1 MKSKALLTVA
11 ACLVTWVPALGQDP
25 AALGQGG
32 PVQAAQAPIVCQ
44 GAPAAQ
50 QARGAAPQAQGRG
63 QGQAQGQGRGVAEPA
78 TRREV
83 TVRPI
88 PGIIAAGAKFTQVF
102 QTVGNNVDG
111 IVAAPDG
118 SLLASQEDNNAVLKI
133 DKDDRAS
140 VFLAGVAVGSLSIDR
155 QGRLFAVRR
164 IAQPGTPAATQVSA
178 PKTAGIS
185 MLLSQFTMWDTFD
198 SGTKMMG
205 RPSDLSADST
215 GGAYF
220 TQECVYYASPSG
232 TITLVGENVRG
243 NGIVLSE
250 DDKRLY
256 VTNDATIVVFD
267 VQGPG
272 RLTNQREFTKLEA
285 GGNGD
290 GLSVDTAG
298 NLYVAAGPGVQIYN
312 RQGKYIGLIP
322 TPPPGRP
329 TGQAFAG
336 ADRKTLYVVVQA
348 STDAHGRPLT
358 GRTVYRISM
367 LAQGL
372 PIRSK

>member
-1 MKSKALLTVA
+1 MKSKALLAIAV
-11 ACLVTWVPALGQDP
+11 CVGSWLPALGQ
-25 AALGQGG
+25 G
-32 PVQAAQAPIVCQ
+32 
-44 GAPAAQ
+44 
-50 QARGAAPQAQGRG
+50 RGAATP
-63 QGQAQGQGRGVAEPA
+63 PA
-78 TRREV
+78 PRDATV
-83 TVRPI
+83 TAI
-88 PGIIAAGAKFTQVF
+88 PGVIAAGARFTQVF

-111 IVAAPDG
+111 IVAASDG

-155 QGRLFAVRR
+155 QGRLLAVRR
-164 IAQPGTPAATQVSA
+164 IAQPGTPAATHASA
-178 PKTAGIS
+178 PKTSGIS
-185 MLLSQFTMWDTFD
+185 MLRPQLRMWDTLD
-198 SGTKMMG
+198 NGTKMMG
-205 RPSDLSADST
+205 RPSDLSADGT

-220 TQECVYYASPSG
+220 TQQSVYYASANG
-232 TITLVGENVRG
+232 TITLVGENVRS
-243 NGIVLSE
+243 NGIILSE

-256 VTNDATIVVFD
+256 VTNESSIVVFD

-272 RLTNQREFTKLEA
+272 KLANQREFTKLGA

-312 RQGKYIGLIP
+312 REGKYLGLIP
-322 TPPPGRP
+322 TPTAGRP

-348 STDAHGRPLT
+348 TTDAHGQPMT
-358 GRTVYRISM
+358 GRTVYRIPM

-372 PIRSK
+372 PARSK

>member
-1 MKSKALLTVA
+1 MTSKTLLAAV
-11 ACLVTWVPALGQDP
+11 ACLITWVPALGQAP
-25 AALGQGG
+25 SALGQAG
-32 PVQAAQAPIVCQ
+32 PGQAAQAPIVCQ

-50 QARGAAPQAQGRG
+50 QAQDAAPQPQGRGQDQAQGR
-63 QGQAQGQGRGVAEPA
+63 GRGVAEP
-78 TRREV
+78 TTPREV
-83 TVRPI
+83 TVRQI
-88 PGIIAAGAKFTQVF
+88 PGIIAPGAKFTQVF

-164 IAQPGTPAATQVSA
+164 IAQPGTPAATHVSA

-185 MLLSQFTMWDTFD
+185 MLLPEIKMWDTFD
-198 SGTKMMG
+198 NGTKVIG
-205 RPSDLSADST
+205 RPSDLSADSN

-220 TQECVYYASPSG
+220 TQGCVYYADRSG
-232 TITLVGENVRG
+232 TITLVGENVRA
-243 NGIVLSE
+243 NGIVLSV
-250 DDKRLY
+250 DDTRLY
-256 VTNDATIVVFD
+256 VTNGASIVVFD

-272 RLTNQREFTKLEA
+272 TLTSQREFTKLEA

-322 TPPPGRP
+322 TPPGRP

-348 STDAHGRPLT
+348 TTDAHGRPLA
-358 GRTVYRISM
+358 GRTVYRIPT

-372 PIRSK
+372 PTRSK

>member
-1 MKSKALLTVA
+1 
-11 ACLVTWVPALGQDP
+11 
-25 AALGQGG
+25 
-32 PVQAAQAPIVCQ
+32 
-44 GAPAAQ
+44 
-50 QARGAAPQAQGRG
+50 
-63 QGQAQGQGRGVAEPA
+63 
-78 TRREV
+78 
-83 TVRPI
+83 
-88 PGIIAAGAKFTQVF
+88 
-102 QTVGNNVDG
+102 
-111 IVAAPDG
+111 
-118 SLLASQEDNNAVLKI
+118 
-133 DKDDRAS
+133 
-140 VFLAGVAVGSLSIDR
+140 
-155 QGRLFAVRR
+155 
-164 IAQPGTPAATQVSA
+164 
-178 PKTAGIS
+178 
-185 MLLSQFTMWDTFD
+185 MWDTFD
-198 SGTKMMG
+198 NGTTMTG

-220 TQECVYYASPSG
+220 TQQCVYYASPSG
-232 TITLVGENVRG
+232 AIALVGENVRG
-243 NGIVLSE
+243 NGILLSE
-250 DDKRLY
+250 DDKRLH

-272 RLTNQREFTKLEA
+272 QLTNQREFTKLEA

-348 STDAHGRPLT
+348 TTDAHGRPLT

-372 PIRSK
+372 PNRSK

>member
-1 MKSKALLTVA
+1 MTSKARLA
-11 ACLVTWVPALGQDP
+11 AAVCLVTGVSALGH
-25 AALGQGG
+25 AL
-32 PVQAAQAPIVCQ
+32 
-44 GAPAAQ
+44 
-50 QARGAAPQAQGRG
+50 AAP
-63 QGQAQGQGRGVAEPA
+63 GQAD
-78 TRREV
+78 V

-88 PGIIAAGAKFTQVF
+88 PGIIAAGARFTQVF

-111 IVAAPDG
+111 IVAAADG

-164 IAQPGTPAATQVSA
+164 MAQPGTPAATQPSA

-185 MLLSQFTMWDTFD
+185 MLLPELRMWDTFD
-198 SGTKMMG
+198 NGTTMMG

-220 TQECVYYASPSG
+220 TQERVYYASPGG
-232 TITLVGENVRG
+232 TITLVGENVRA
-243 NGIVLSE
+243 NGIILSE

-256 VTNDATIVVFD
+256 VTNDTTIVVFD

-272 RLTNQREFTKLEA
+272 KLTNQREFTKLDA

-322 TPPPGRP
+322 TPPGRP

-336 ADRKTLYVVVQA
+336 ADRKTLYVVVQTP
-348 STDAHGRPLT
+348 TDAHGRPLA
-358 GRTVYRISM
+358 GRTVYRIPT

-372 PIRSK
+372 PARSK

>member
-1 MKSKALLTVA
+1 MTSKARLA
-11 ACLVTWVPALGQDP
+11 AAVCLVTGVSALGQ
-25 AALGQGG
+25 AL
-32 PVQAAQAPIVCQ
+32 
-44 GAPAAQ
+44 
-50 QARGAAPQAQGRG
+50 AAPRQAD
-63 QGQAQGQGRGVAEPA
+63 
-78 TRREV
+78 V

-88 PGIIAAGAKFTQVF
+88 PGIIAAGARFTQVF

-111 IVAAPDG
+111 IVAAADG

-164 IAQPGTPAATQVSA
+164 MAQPGTPAATQPSA

-185 MLLSQFTMWDTFD
+185 MLLPELRMWDTFD
-198 SGTKMMG
+198 NGTTMMG

-220 TQECVYYASPSG
+220 TQERVYYASPGG
-232 TITLVGENVRG
+232 TITLVGENVRA
-243 NGIVLSE
+243 NGIILSE

-256 VTNDATIVVFD
+256 VTNDTTIVVFD

-272 RLTNQREFTKLEA
+272 KLTNQREFTKLDA

-322 TPPPGRP
+322 TPPGRP

-336 ADRKTLYVVVQA
+336 ADRKTLYVVVQTP
-348 STDAHGRPLT
+348 TDAHGRPLA
-358 GRTVYRISM
+358 GRTVYRIPT

-372 PIRSK
+372 PARSK